1 MYQKGLYPK
10 MAPRRASRC
19 DGVDFGADGP
29 RGVARCGDDRRN
41 HPTRPGVTHRRLRE
55 KALAAMR
62 AGLKTMLVP
71 SKNQRDM
78 VDVPSRLRK
87 RIKFVL

>member
-1 MYQKGLYPK
+1 
-10 MAPRRASRC
+10 
-19 DGVDFGADGP
+19 
-29 RGVARCGDDRRN
+29 
-41 HPTRPGVTHRRLRE
+41 
-55 KALAAMR
+55 MR